1 MTTEAHVI
9 AGHKAN
15 LHNPNTSDEAKDH
28 SKEILKENF
37 NLVVDGNKTKDLD
50 RVEAGLKGAM
60 HNDNLSEEAQFAAA
74 ERLGELKK

>member
-28 SKEILKENF
+28 SKEVLKENF
-37 NLVVDGNKTKDLD
+37 NRKQRRTSSPVEPIVCTDICLD
-50 RVEAGLKGAM
+50 SCRGWQQDQGP
-60 HNDNLSEEAQFAAA
+60 
-74 ERLGELKK
+74 